1 MEERITIIAYNQ
13 GCKDNYI
20 QKEAPFGFRFFT
32 PSELVQII
40 RLAANQ
46 LDAYQEVGLTTDAEI
61 EKINAAEDERFVEWL
76 VDIQGRGAK

>member
-1 MEERITIIAYNQ
+1 MKERITIIAYNQ
-13 GCKDNYI
+13 GCEDNYI
-20 QKEAPFGFRFFT
+20 QKEAPYGLRLFT

-76 VDIQGRGAK
+76 ADIQGRGAK